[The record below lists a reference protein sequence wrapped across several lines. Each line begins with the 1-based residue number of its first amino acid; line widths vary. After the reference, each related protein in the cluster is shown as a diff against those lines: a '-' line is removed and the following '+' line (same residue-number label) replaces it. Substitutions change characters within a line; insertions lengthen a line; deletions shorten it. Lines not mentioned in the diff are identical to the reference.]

1 MSLRRGSKVWVQDRD
16 FAWVADEV
24 IEFIGKQVQLLTE
37 FNKKGVLLSL
47 SPPPS
52 PSLSSPPSL
61 FRLLSLSPISSR
73 LSVCWIDD

>member
-16 FAWVADEV
+16 SAWVADVV

-47 SPPPS
+47 SLSLPPLS
-52 PSLSSPPSL
+52 IFPSLS
-61 FRLLSLSPISSR
+61 LSLALP
-73 LSVCWIDD
+73 LSDLFPPQCVWD